1 MLFLPQESLSENS
14 RKDSSDEAIRKIL
27 QSSFPKSSASVPV
40 KKRAAAKRHQPPASA
55 ASSVTQPPVRMV
67 QVAPPPSYTV
77 VTTAPLYDISGYP
90 VPVGV
95 PPPPYTPPAPQAH
108 TPYLTVDYQQQQHQ
122 QHHQT
127 QYDFSVSDSDRL
139 VRALGLDFSE
149 PVQRELSAK

>member
-1 MLFLPQESLSENS
+1 
-14 RKDSSDEAIRKIL
+14 
-27 QSSFPKSSASVPV
+27 
-40 KKRAAAKRHQPPASA
+40 
-55 ASSVTQPPVRMV
+55 MV
-67 QVAPPPSYTV
+67 QVAPPPSPSYTV
-77 VTTAPLYDISGYP
+77 VTSAPLYDISGYP